1 MRHFLALALL
11 PGRMGEATVAAGLIL
26 STRLPQRLPARPLAA
41 AIGAV
46 AIPAVTPRADEKRL
60 PAFSSTADDE
70 SK

>member
-26 STRLPQRLPARPLAA
+26 STRLSQRLSARPLAA

-46 AIPAVTPRADEKRL
+46 AIPAVT
-60 PAFSSTADDE
+60 S
-70 SK
+70 